1 MWVQLRALLR
11 DRDVDPDAAI
21 VADMI
26 PDGPEV
32 IDSVVDVL
40 QRLLDLAQPVE
51 QPGFR
56 LGVEVVCAYYV
67 VDELLGLAS
76 DICDLVV
83 RDDGLTRV
91 LPEQDLGGP
100 EALPARV
107 GHRVHEL
114 EHGHLAQGAEA
125 HDDVLDLIE

>member
-51 QPGFR
+51 QPGF
-56 LGVEVVCAYYV
+56 VS
-67 VDELLGLAS
+67 AS
-76 DICDLVV
+76 
-83 RDDGLTRV
+83 RSSV
-91 LPEQDLGGP
+91 LITSSTSCW
-100 EALPARV
+100 A
-107 GHRVHEL
+107 
-114 EHGHLAQGAEA
+114 
-125 HDDVLDLIE
+125 

>member
-1 MWVQLRALLR
+1 M
-11 DRDVDPDAAI
+11 
-21 VADMI
+21 
-26 PDGPEV
+26 G
-32 IDSVVDVL
+32 
-40 QRLLDLAQPVE
+40 QRLSTASSTSCSACWTSRSRSSSQDFVSAS
-51 QPGFR
+51 
-56 LGVEVVCAYYV
+56 EVVCAYYV